1 MELAKKI
8 LNRITISK
16 PQKKFLLTLFT
27 TMLVTRGKINFRN
40 LSRYSDLCEHTYSRN
55 FAKPFD
61 FIGFNRQ
68 VIDETLGEDSD
79 RILVFDPSFIKK
91 AGKHTFSR
99 DSFWN
104 GCASKAQKGL
114 EISALAVV
122 DMDQHTALT
131 LSVTQT
137 LSQEE
142 IKRNS
147 PDAHLKDKDKDEK
160 TTRMQQYL
168 DHIRTVAPHLA
179 DCEHYIV
186 VDGSFANA
194 DFIDG
199 VTALNKDVVG
209 KLRCDA
215 NMRYLY
221 TGSKRPGR
229 GRQKTYDGKVN
240 WQDLSRFD
248 CVGKADDVT
257 LYSGVLNHISFN
269 RNLKVVVLVKQQ
281 EGQTPCYVILFSTDE
296 SLDAWQVYYNYRARF
311 QIEFL
316 FRDAKQFTGLCDCQA
331 RDQARL
337 DFHFY
342 ASLTTLNLAKAECL
356 NAKKKEDTRLWSMGS
371 VKILAF
377 NQHYLNRIIRIFG
390 LDHTCIKKRPEYHKL
405 KEYGTLAA

>member
-1 MELAKKI
+1 MELAIKI
-8 LNRITISK
+8 LNRIKISK

-27 TMLVTRGKINFRN
+27 TVLVTRGKINFRN
-40 LSRYSDLCEHTYSRN
+40 LSRYSELCEHTYSRN

-61 FIGFNRQ
+61 FIRFNRQ
-68 VIDETLGEDSD
+68 VIDETFGQESD
-79 RILVFDPSFIKK
+79 RILAFDPSFIKK

-122 DMDQHTALT
+122 DIKKHTALT
-131 LSVTQT
+131 LSVEQT

-142 IKRNS
+142 ARRKGQEA
-147 PDAHLKDKDKDEK
+147 PGKDKDVH

-168 DHIRTVAPHLA
+168 DHIGKVAPHLA
-179 DCEHYIV
+179 ACEHYIV

-199 VTALNKDVVG
+199 ITALNKDIVG

-215 NMRYLY
+215 NCRYLY
-221 TGSKRPGR
+221 KGPKRPGR

-248 CVGKADDVT
+248 FVGQEDDLT
-257 LYSGVLNHISFN
+257 LYSGLLNHISFN
-269 RNLKVVVLVKQQ
+269 RNLKVVVLLKQA
-281 EGQTPCYVILFSTDE
+281 EGETPCYVILFSTDE
-296 SLDAWQVYYNYRARF
+296 TLDAWQVYRYYKARF

-316 FRDAKQFTGLCDCQA
+316 FRDAKQFTGLCDSQA

-337 DFHFY
+337 DFHFN
-342 ASLTTLNLAKAECL
+342 ASLTTLNLAKSECL

-371 VKILAF
+371 VKIRAF

-390 LDHTCIKKRPEYHKL
+390 LEHTCIKKRPEYQSL
-405 KEYGTLAA
+405 KDYGARAA

>member
-27 TMLVTRGKINFRN
+27 TMLVPRGKIKLVTRGKINFRN

-68 VIDETLGEDSD
+68 VIDETFGEDSD
-79 RILVFDPSFIKK
+79 RILAFDPSFIKK

-122 DMDQHTALT
+122 DLDQHTALT

-142 IKRNS
+142 IRRNG
-147 PDAHLKDKDKDEK
+147 PNTHLEDKDEK

-168 DHIRTVAPHLA
+168 DHIRTVAPHLTS
-179 DCEHYIV
+179 CEHYLV

-215 NMRYLY
+215 NMRFFWKLY
-221 TGSKRPGR
+221 T
-229 GRQKTYDGKVN
+229 
-240 WQDLSRFD
+240 
-248 CVGKADDVT
+248 
-257 LYSGVLNHISFN
+257 
-269 RNLKVVVLVKQQ
+269 
-281 EGQTPCYVILFSTDE
+281 
-296 SLDAWQVYYNYRARF
+296 
-311 QIEFL
+311 
-316 FRDAKQFTGLCDCQA
+316 
-331 RDQARL
+331 
-337 DFHFY
+337 
-342 ASLTTLNLAKAECL
+342 
-356 NAKKKEDTRLWSMGS
+356 
-371 VKILAF
+371 
-377 NQHYLNRIIRIFG
+377 
-390 LDHTCIKKRPEYHKL
+390 
-405 KEYGTLAA
+405 

>member
-1 MELAKKI
+1 MELAIKI
-8 LNRITISK
+8 LNRIKISK

-27 TMLVTRGKINFRN
+27 TILVTRGKINFRN
-40 LSRYSDLCEHTYSRN
+40 MSRYSELCEHTYSRN

-61 FIGFNRQ
+61 FIGFNRA
-68 VIDETLGEDSD
+68 VIDETFGQDGD
-79 RILVFDPSFIKK
+79 RILAFDPSFIKK

-114 EISALAVV
+114 EISALSVV
-122 DMDQHTALT
+122 DIDQHTALT
-131 LSVTQT
+131 LSVAQT

-142 IKRNS
+142 VKRKGIN
-147 PDAHLKDKDKDEK
+147 AHGYDQDEK
-160 TTRMQQYL
+160 ATRMQQYL
-168 DHIRTVAPHLA
+168 DHIGKVAPHLTEN
-179 DCEHYIV
+179 EHYIV

-194 DFIDG
+194 SFIDG
-199 VTALNKDVVG
+199 VTFLNKDVVG

-215 NMRYLY
+215 NCRYLY
-221 TGSKRPGR
+221 TGPKREGR

-248 CVGKADDVT
+248 CAGSDEGVT
-257 LYSGVLNHISFN
+257 LYSGLLNHISFG
-269 RNLKVVVLVKQQ
+269 RNLKVVVLLKQA

-296 SLDAWQVYYNYRARF
+296 TLDAWQIYRYYKARF

-316 FRDAKQFTGLCDCQA
+316 FRDAKQFTGLCDAQV

-337 DFHFY
+337 NFHFN
-342 ASLTTLNLAKAECL
+342 ASLTTLNLAKSECF
-356 NAKKKEDTRLWSMGS
+356 NAKKKDKTRIWSMGS

-390 LDHTCIKKRPEYHKL
+390 LDETCIKKQPEYQAL
-405 KEYGTLAA
+405 TQYGSLAA

>member
-1 MELAKKI
+1 MELAIKI
-8 LNRITISK
+8 LNRIKISK

-27 TMLVTRGKINFRN
+27 TILITRGKINFRN
-40 LSRYSDLCEHTYSRN
+40 LSRYSDFCEHTYSRN

-61 FIGFNRQ
+61 FICFNRH
-68 VIDETLGEDSD
+68 VIDETFGQESD
-79 RILVFDPSFIKK
+79 RILAFDPSFIKK

-104 GCASKAQKGL
+104 GCASKAEKGL

-122 DMDQHTALT
+122 DIEQHTALT

-142 IKRNS
+142 IRRNG
-147 PDAHLKDKDKDEK
+147 PDAYCEDKDVH
-160 TTRMQQYL
+160 TTRMQHYI
-168 DHIRTVAPHLA
+168 DHIGKVAPYLT

-199 VTALNKDVVG
+199 ITALNKDIVG

-215 NMRYLY
+215 NCRYLY
-221 TGSKRPGR
+221 KGPKRPGR

-248 CVGKADDVT
+248 FVGQEDDLT
-257 LYSGVLNHISFN
+257 LYSGVLNHISFT
-269 RNLKVVVLVKQQ
+269 RNLKVVVLLKQA
-281 EGQTPCYVILFSTDE
+281 EGETPCYVILFSTDE
-296 SLDAWQVYYNYRARF
+296 TLDAWQVYRYYKARF

-316 FRDAKQFTGLCDCQA
+316 FRDAKQFTGLGDCQA

-337 DFHFY
+337 HFHFN
-342 ASLTTLNLAKAECL
+342 ASLTTLNLAKSEGI
-356 NAKKKEDTRLWSMGS
+356 NAKKKDDTRLWSMGS
-371 VKILAF
+371 VKIRAF

-390 LDHTCIKKRPEYHKL
+390 LEHTCIKKRPEYHSL
-405 KEYGTLAA
+405 MEYGAWTA

>member
-1 MELAKKI
+1 MELAIKI
-8 LNRITISK
+8 LNRIKISK

-27 TMLVTRGKINFRN
+27 TILVTRGKINFRN
-40 LSRYSDLCEHTYSRN
+40 MSRYSDFCEHTYSRN

-61 FIGFNRQ
+61 FIGFNRE
-68 VIDETLGEDSD
+68 VIDETFGQESD
-79 RILVFDPSFIKK
+79 RILAFDPSFIKK

-122 DMDQHTALT
+122 DIKKHTALT
-131 LSVTQT
+131 LSVEQT

-142 IKRNS
+142 AKRKGQEA
-147 PDAHLKDKDKDEK
+147 PGKDKDVH

-168 DHIRTVAPHLA
+168 DHIGKVAPHLA
-179 DCEHYIV
+179 ACEHYIV

-199 VTALNKDVVG
+199 ITALNKDIVG

-215 NMRYLY
+215 NCRYLY
-221 TGSKRPGR
+221 KGPKRPGR

-248 CVGKADDVT
+248 FVGQEDDLT
-257 LYSGVLNHISFN
+257 LYSGLLSHISFN
-269 RNLKVVVLVKQQ
+269 RNLKVVVLLKQA
-281 EGQTPCYVILFSTDE
+281 EGETPCYVILFSTDE
-296 SLDAWQVYYNYRARF
+296 TLDAWQVYRYYKARF

-316 FRDAKQFTGLCDCQA
+316 FRDAKQFTGLCDSQA

-337 DFHFY
+337 DFHFN
-342 ASLTTLNLAKAECL
+342 ASLTTLNLAKSEGI

-371 VKILAF
+371 VKIRAF

-390 LDHTCIKKRPEYHKL
+390 LEHTCIKKRPEYHSL
-405 KEYGTLAA
+405 MEYGALAA

>member
-1 MELAKKI
+1 MELAIKI

-27 TMLVTRGKINFRN
+27 TILVTRGKINFRN
-40 LSRYSDLCEHTYSRN
+40 LSRYSELCEHTYSRN

-61 FIGFNRQ
+61 FIRFNRQ
-68 VIDETLGEDSD
+68 VIDETFGQESD
-79 RILVFDPSFIKK
+79 RILAFDPSFIKK

-122 DMDQHTALT
+122 DIKKHTALT
-131 LSVTQT
+131 LSVEQT

-142 IKRNS
+142 AKRK
-147 PDAHLKDKDKDEK
+147 DQEAHGKDKDVH
-160 TTRMQQYL
+160 TTRMQHYL
-168 DHIRTVAPHLA
+168 DHIGKVAPYLT

-194 DFIDG
+194 AFIDG
-199 VTALNKDVVG
+199 VTILNKDVVG

-215 NMRYLY
+215 NCRYLY
-221 TGSKRPGR
+221 TGPKRAGR

-248 CVGKADDVT
+248 CVGKDGDVT
-257 LYSGVLNHISFN
+257 LYSGLLNHISFN
-269 RNLKVVVLVKQQ
+269 RNLKVVVLLKKQAG
-281 EGQTPCYVILFSTDE
+281 ETPCYVILFSTDE
-296 SLDAWQVYYNYRARF
+296 SLDAWQVYRYYKARF

-316 FRDAKQFTGLCDCQA
+316 FRDAKQFTGLADSQA

-337 DFHFY
+337 DFHFN
-342 ASLTTLNLAKAECL
+342 ASLTTLNLAKSECL
-356 NAKKKEDTRLWSMGS
+356 NAKKKDGVRRFSMGS
-371 VKILAF
+371 VKLLAF

-390 LDHTCIKKRPEYHKL
+390 LDETCIKKRPEYQIL
-405 KEYGTLAA
+405 KDYGAPAA

>member
-1 MELAKKI
+1 MELAIKI
-8 LNRITISK
+8 LNRIKISK

-27 TMLVTRGKINFRN
+27 TVLVTRGKINFRN
-40 LSRYSDLCEHTYSRN
+40 LSRYSELCEHTYSRN

-68 VIDETLGEDSD
+68 VIDETFGQESD
-79 RILVFDPSFIKK
+79 RILAFDPSFIKK
-91 AGKHTFSR
+91 AGKQTFSR

-122 DMDQHTALT
+122 DIKKHTALT
-131 LSVTQT
+131 LSVEQT

-142 IKRNS
+142 AKRKGQEA
-147 PDAHLKDKDKDEK
+147 PGKDKDVH

-168 DHIRTVAPHLA
+168 DHIGKVTPYLTAS
-179 DCEHYIV
+179 EHYIV

-194 DFIDG
+194 AFMDG
-199 VTALNKDVVG
+199 VTTLNKDVVG

-215 NMRYLY
+215 NCRYLY
-221 TGSKRPGR
+221 KGPKREGR

-248 CVGKADDVT
+248 CVGNDGDVT
-257 LYSGVLNHISFN
+257 LYSCVLNHISFT
-269 RNLKVVVLVKQQ
+269 RNLKVVVLLKKQ
-281 EGQTPCYVILFSTDE
+281 EGETPCYVILFSTDE
-296 SLDAWQVYYNYRARF
+296 SLDAWQVYRYYKARF

-316 FRDAKQFTGLCDCQA
+316 FRDAKQFTGLADCQA

-337 DFHFY
+337 DFHFN
-342 ASLTTLNLAKAECL
+342 ASLTTLNLAKSECL
-356 NAKKKEDTRLWSMGS
+356 NAQKKDGVRRFSMGR
-371 VKILAF
+371 VKLLAF

-390 LDHTCIKKRPEYHKL
+390 LDETCIKKRPEYQSL
-405 KEYGTLAA
+405 KDYGARAA

>member
-27 TMLVTRGKINFRN
+27 TILVTRGKINFRN

-68 VIDETLGEDSD
+68 VIDETFGENSD
-79 RILVFDPSFIKK
+79 RILAFDPSFIKK

-131 LSVTQT
+131 LSVKQT

-142 IKRNS
+142 IRRNG
-147 PDAHLKDKDKDEK
+147 PDAHLEDKDEK

-168 DHIRTVAPHLA
+168 DHIRMVAPHLT

-221 TGSKRPGR
+221 TGPKRPGR

-248 CVGKADDVT
+248 CVGKADDMT

-296 SLDAWQVYYNYRARF
+296 SLDAWQVYHDYRARF

-316 FRDAKQFTGLCDCQA
+316 FRDAKQFTGLCDAQA

-337 DFHFY
+337 DFHFN

-390 LDHTCIKKRPEYHKL
+390 LDHTYIKKRPEYQRL